1 MGRGLS
7 CGEWDCGRPERKEG
21 SCYCRQGV
29 GGAHPAMQQM
39 VTAFLFVNREQAF
52 SHPPSKDLLS
62 RVERSKT
69 AKLDHSWAMGS
80 RVYDPGERGNR
91 ETCLKGRAALGEED
105 SCSQKKERREQLTP
119 TAGLTAGI

>member
-1 MGRGLS
+1 MAGPKGRKGPATVDR
-7 CGEWDCGRPERKEG
+7 G
-21 SCYCRQGV
+21 

-62 RVERSKT
+62 RVDLLSKT
-69 AKLDHSWAMGS
+69 EKLDHSWAMGS